1 MRKTFFLFAVLAF
14 ASCKKEEPKKEPLY
28 PTNKEVVSQ
37 TPVQLGKE
45 IFEGKGNCVAC
56 HQVAEKVIGPS
67 LQDIA
72 KIYKDK
78 NAYFIEG
85 PFRKTARPSHRNYL
99 GHIDAYLRDSNL
111 RELALGTNSRSGDQ
125 WDVWESVYSPVG
137 ADGYPKPI
145 WNKYTGE
152 IDSTVARYWRDNYD
166 LGYILERDWNK
177 LGNKLKG
184 KIKIHCGDKSEFR
197 ATRAIE

>member
-78 NAYFIEG
+78 NADMVVFLKGEG
-85 PFRKTARPSHRNYL
+85 EPIVDPSQYEVMKTNFAVTKTMSDQELRAL
-99 GHIDAYLRDSNL
+99 EAY
-111 RELALGTNSRSGDQ
+111 
-125 WDVWESVYSPVG
+125 VYSH
-137 ADGYPKPI
+137 
-145 WNKYTGE
+145 
-152 IDSTVARYWRDNYD
+152 
-166 LGYILERDWNK
+166 
-177 LGNKLKG
+177 LK
-184 KIKIHCGDKSEFR
+184 
-197 ATRAIE
+197 